1 MEVTSKSVSKFVAAT
16 IAFLTGDSDTATALK
31 NERLAQASIKGQL
44 SALEGALVNA
54 EVDVENAKENLT
66 KAIYPTVLISN
77 QQGYYNNIVG
87 AQSKLDDAEEALANI
102 KKSIDYAQALL
113 KDKF

>member
-1 MEVTSKSVSKFVAAT
+1 MSKVSKFVAAT

-31 NERLAQASIKGQL
+31 NERLATASIKGQL

-54 EVDVENAKENLT
+54 EVDVENAKEVLT

-77 QQGYYNNIVG
+77 QQGYYNNVIN
-87 AQSKLDDAEEALANI
+87 AQKRLTEAEENLENI
-102 KKSIDYAQALL
+102 KLSIEYANVLL